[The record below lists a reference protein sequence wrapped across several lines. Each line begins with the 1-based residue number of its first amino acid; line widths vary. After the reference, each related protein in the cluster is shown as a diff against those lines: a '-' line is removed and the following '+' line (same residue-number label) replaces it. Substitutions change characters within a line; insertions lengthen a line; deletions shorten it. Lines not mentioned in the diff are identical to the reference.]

1 MKMLPHSTY
10 LDADFETD
18 ILDVCFCDAT
28 CGVLVSNVACEG
40 VPPDACLKLSSTF
53 QCQRNNQRPQFWFHC
68 PRFKS

>member
-28 CGVLVSNVACEG
+28 CGALVSNVHMRRRTARCLSQIELNISMSAKQSASTIL
-40 VPPDACLKLSSTF
+40 VPLSTF
-53 QCQRNNQRPQFWFHC
+53 
-68 PRFKS
+68 